1 MSDNDSKPQ
10 VLLIDDSVDVHR
22 LVKVRLKAE
31 PVEIISAMNGNDG
44 FELARA
50 VNPVLVFLD
59 LDMPGVDGFEVLRKL
74 KADNNTAHIPV
85 IVVSGLDSCAD
96 KVMAFDLGATDY
108 ITKPLEFAELRAR
121 MRSALRTQRLLTLLA
136 ERAEVDGLTGL
147 GNRQQFNR
155 RWEQEFASFSRYG
168 TPLTFAI
175 LDVDHFK
182 KVNDTFGHPAGDE
195 VLQGF
200 AKIVQSCIRNT
211 DIACRFG
218 GEEVAVIMPHTS
230 PADAQVVAE
239 RIRTTLQAFVWP
251 RHPEHFVTVS
261 IGLAGAS
268 GLIEGLTKERWLE
281 AADQALYN
289 AKRSG
294 RNRVVLGSLQPGSN
308 PAPAATNP
316 AAGTTPAARAG

>member
-1 MSDNDSKPQ
+1 MPDHESKPQ
-10 VLLIDDSVDVHR
+10 VLLVDDSVDVHR

-44 FELARA
+44 LEMARA
-50 VNPVLVFLD
+50 VNPSLILLD

-74 KADNNTAHIPV
+74 RADNATAPIPV

-96 KVMAFDLGATDY
+96 KVTAFELGAADY

-121 MRSALRTQRLLTLLA
+121 MRSALRTQRLLALLA

-155 RWEQEFASFSRYG
+155 RWEQEFASFARYG
-168 TPLTFAI
+168 NPLTLAI

-200 AKIVQSCIRNT
+200 ARIIQTCIRNT

-218 GEEVAVIMPHTS
+218 GEEVAVIMPHTT
-230 PADAQVVAE
+230 PNDAFIVAE
-239 RIRTTLQAFVWP
+239 RIRNSLQSNVWP

-281 AADQALYN
+281 AADQALYT
-289 AKRSG
+289 AKRTG
-294 RNRVVLGSLQPGSN
+294 RNRVILGSLQPGA
-308 PAPAATNP
+308 APATTASP
-316 AAGTTPAARAG
+316 ANVTPPAARAG